1 MIINIELSSPNLQI
15 FNRWFGSYSEGGKIL
30 FEEGAEDYLY
40 GIVANYH
47 GKIKVV
53 REL

>member
-1 MIINIELSSPNLQI
+1 MIINIELSSPNL
-15 FNRWFGSYSEGGKIL
+15 NRWFGSYSEGGKIL